1 MLDMLESKTDELV
14 PETPIKSAPEQKME
28 GVNSAT
34 RRGFTLPSA
43 SKLFSLIYSV
53 LDQGLAVGG
62 GLLANVMLARAQT
75 KEEYGKFVLSYA
87 LFSLILG
94 LYQAVLLEPYTVY
107 GSGRYR
113 EIFSGFSRLMVR
125 TNVILA
131 VGVTI
136 VLLASCVV
144 LRWLAPHFVTGA
156 LWGLALTAGILL
168 SGYLLRRVFY
178 LKRQAGFAAG
188 TSTIFFVTVAI
199 GLWMGSKYHYL
210 SGFAVFLTLALGW
223 IVAGLA
229 FGPRLALEKPNLSFL
244 ETEPT
249 YWTEHWRYSRW
260 VLATAIVYQFT
271 TQGYYWLVAGFLS
284 AKEVA
289 DIRVMYLLV
298 SPTDQLFIAMSLI
311 PALSARYAA
320 KDMKSFFSTW
330 KKFVFFILFVTITFA
345 IGVRVAGKAVM
356 HLLYAGKYDGLVS
369 YLLVLALYP
378 ILTGLGSALTGAVIA
393 TEKPKLVFLAY
404 LSGAC
409 VTFLAGILLV
419 KYFGLWGAVYGMLL
433 SAGTFSLALG
443 IAYFVQ
449 VHRRLGLATA
459 STRA

>member
-1 MLDMLESKTDELV
+1 MLESTTDELV
-14 PETPIKSAPEQKME
+14 PETPLEAAHERKME
-28 GVNSAT
+28 GTNSPK
-34 RRGFTLPSA
+34 RRRFTLPSA

-94 LYQAVLLEPYTVY
+94 LYQAALLEPYTVY

-113 EIFSGFSRLMVR
+113 EKFTGYSRLMIRSNIV
-125 TNVILA
+125 LA
-131 VGVTI
+131 AGLTI
-136 VLLASCVV
+136 VLLACCIV
-144 LRWLAPHFVTGA
+144 LRWIAPQFVTGA

-178 LKRQAGFAAG
+178 LKRQPGFAAG
-188 TSTIFFVTVAI
+188 TSTTFFVTVAI
-199 GLWMGSKYHYL
+199 GLWASSTFHHL
-210 SGFAVFLTLALGW
+210 TGFSVFMILAVGW
-223 IVAGLA
+223 ILAGLA
-229 FGPRLALEKPNLSFL
+229 FGPRMALEKPNLSFL

-311 PALSARYAA
+311 LIPALSTRYAA
-320 KDMKSFFSTW
+320 KDMRSFFSAW
-330 KKFVFFILFVTITFA
+330 KKFVFLVLFVTITFA
-345 IGVRVAGKAVM
+345 VGVRLAGKAVM

-393 TEKPKLVFLAY
+393 TEKPKLVFVAY

-409 VTFLAGILLV
+409 VTFFAGILLV